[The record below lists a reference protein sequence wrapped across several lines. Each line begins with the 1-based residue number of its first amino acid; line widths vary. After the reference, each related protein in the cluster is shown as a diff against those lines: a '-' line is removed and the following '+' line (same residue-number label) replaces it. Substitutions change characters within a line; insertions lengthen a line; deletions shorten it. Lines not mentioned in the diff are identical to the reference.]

1 MYAELHCLSNFS
13 FLRGA
18 SHPDELVHQAKDLG
32 YAALAITDECSL
44 AGIVRAHV
52 EAKDCGLPLVIGSE
66 FKLEDGLRF
75 ILLATDRAS
84 YGCLTALITRGRR
97 NAPKGRYRLTRADL
111 DMDLSDCLAL
121 WLPERVPDSEAALW
135 LAERFPGR
143 LWITAERLL
152 LPDDASHCAALTAL
166 S

>member
-44 AGIVRAHV
+44 AGIVMAHV

-66 FKLEDGLRF
+66 FKLEDGLLCR
-75 ILLATDRAS
+75 LMSTDHAR
-84 YGCLTALITRGRR
+84 YGCLTALIFRCPC
-97 NAPKGRYRLTRADL
+97 NAPKGRYRL
-111 DMDLSDCLAL
+111 
-121 WLPERVPDSEAALW
+121 
-135 LAERFPGR
+135 
-143 LWITAERLL
+143 
-152 LPDDASHCAALTAL
+152 
-166 S
+166 